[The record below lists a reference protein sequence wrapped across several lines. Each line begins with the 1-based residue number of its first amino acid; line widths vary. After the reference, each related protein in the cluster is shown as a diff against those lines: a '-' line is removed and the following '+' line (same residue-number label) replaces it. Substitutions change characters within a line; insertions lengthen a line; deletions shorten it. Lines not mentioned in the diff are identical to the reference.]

1 MMTWNGK
8 SGKGIKF
15 CHKVNEKWK
24 GRGEGEITNTV
35 TLVFAIKMIQNSIS
49 RQEGDRLIIEIN
61 KDIEK
66 YQESVAMGL
75 TAKQLIYSVLALGGG
90 CLIVFLLYEKIGL
103 TFSCYVAV
111 PIVAPIA
118 LCGFYSYN
126 GMGFTEVFTRYMK
139 SIFRNKALVFKA
151 SGYREMREE
160 IRARKEAEKRAA
172 VRKLKEERKQIR
184 KERIKGKLKEMA
196 GKSKR
201 KNVDKERGRKR

>member
-1 MMTWNGK
+1 M
-8 SGKGIKF
+8 
-15 CHKVNEKWK
+15 
-24 GRGEGEITNTV
+24 
-35 TLVFAIKMIQNSIS
+35 
-49 RQEGDRLIIEIN
+49 IIEIN

-75 TAKQLIYSVLALGGG
+75 TAKQLVYSVLALGSG

-126 GMGFTEVFTRYMK
+126 GMGFVEVFTRYMRN
-139 SIFRNKALVFKA
+139 IFRNKALVFKA

-160 IRARKEAEKRAA
+160 IRAREDAEKRAA
-172 VRKLKEERKQIR
+172 ARKIKEERKQMQ
-184 KERIKGKLKEMA
+184 KERIKEKIKEMIR
-196 GKSKR
+196 KPKR

>member
-1 MMTWNGK
+1 M
-8 SGKGIKF
+8 
-15 CHKVNEKWK
+15 
-24 GRGEGEITNTV
+24 
-35 TLVFAIKMIQNSIS
+35 
-49 RQEGDRLIIEIN
+49 IIEIN

-75 TAKQLIYSVLALGGG
+75 SAKQLAYSILALGSG
-90 CLIVFLLYEKIGL
+90 CIIVFLLYEKIGL

-126 GMGFTEVFTRYMK
+126 GMGFREVFTRYMK

-160 IRARKEAEKRAA
+160 IRAREEAQKRAA
-172 VRKLKEERKQIR
+172 VRKAKEERNQMR
-184 KERIKGKLKEMA
+184 KERIKGKLKEMIRKTRRKN
-196 GKSKR
+196 GHKERKR
-201 KNVDKERGRKR
+201 KR

>member
-1 MMTWNGK
+1 MTWNGK

-75 TAKQLIYSVLALGGG
+75 TAKQLIYSVLALGSG

-126 GMGFTEVFTRYMK
+126 GMGFVEVFTRYTR

-160 IRARKEAEKRAA
+160 IRAREEMQKRAA
-172 VRKLKEERKQIR
+172 VRKAKEERNQMR
-184 KERIKGKLKEMA
+184 KERIKEMIRKTRRKNGHKER
-196 GKSKR
+196 KR
-201 KNVDKERGRKR
+201 KR

>member
-1 MMTWNGK
+1 M
-8 SGKGIKF
+8 
-15 CHKVNEKWK
+15 
-24 GRGEGEITNTV
+24 
-35 TLVFAIKMIQNSIS
+35 
-49 RQEGDRLIIEIN
+49 IIEIN

-75 TAKQLIYSVLALGGG
+75 TAKQLIYSVLALGSG

-126 GMGFTEVFTRYMK
+126 GMGFVEVFTRYTR

-160 IRARKEAEKRAA
+160 IRAREETQKRAA
-172 VRKLKEERKQIR
+172 VRKAKEERNQMR
-184 KERIKGKLKEMA
+184 KERIKEMIRKTRRKNGHKER
-196 GKSKR
+196 KR
-201 KNVDKERGRKR
+201 KR